1 MKKNFLSVFAAVFVV
16 VLLSALG
23 YGQNNRSTTSVKD
36 LYVISAKAGGV
47 SLVEGKVNVLQ
58 KSNRSGLLLKGDSLE
73 VGETVM
79 TGADGRAEILLNP
92 GSYVRLAENSSFAFA
107 NNSLEDLQLK
117 LNHGSAMLE
126 VIADNELMVMV
137 KAPKADFNIVKSGV
151 YRVDVANDGTAK
163 IEVWKGQAEIGSSQ
177 TVKVKSGRVA
187 VVKGNQVAVE
197 KFDRDEK
204 DALETWSKSRAK
216 ELAKLNSSLQRR
228 DIRNT
233 LINSFN
239 NRGWSMYDSFGLW
252 VYNPTL
258 GFYSFLPF
266 GYGWSSPYGYG
277 YGRDIW
283 YYRLPYVVYNQPP
296 PTRIGTLG
304 RANSSGRGGRGQDS
318 SGSSPER
325 QVIPPFQRI
334 QRGMGRGEPMTP
346 DTAPAPVMMPQP
358 PRAMPMPSIISPST
372 GVRREE
378 KDN

>member
-1 MKKNFLSVFAAVFVV
+1 MKKNVLNIFAAVFVV

-23 YGQNNRSTTSVKD
+23 YGQANRSATSVKD

-47 SLVEGKVNVLQ
+47 SLVEGKVTVAQ
-58 KSNRSGLLLKGDSLE
+58 RSNRNGLLLKGDNLE
-73 VGETVM
+73 VGETIT

-107 NNSLEDLQLK
+107 NTSLEDLQLK
-117 LNHGSAMLE
+117 LNRGSAMFE
-126 VIADNELMVMV
+126 VIADNEFRITV
-137 KAPKADFNIVKSGV
+137 KSPKSDFYIVKSGV
-151 YRVDVANDGTAK
+151 YRVDIANDGTGK
-163 IEVWKGQAEIGSSQ
+163 IEVWKGQAEIGNSQ
-177 TVKVKSGRVA
+177 TIKVKGGRAATVL
-187 VVKGNQVAVE
+187 GNQVAVD

-228 DIRNT
+228 DLRNT

-239 NRGWSMYDSFGLW
+239 SRTWSMYDSFGVW
-252 VYNPTL
+252 VYNPFL

-283 YYRLPYVVYNQPP
+283 YYRLPNVVYNQPP
-296 PTRIGTLG
+296 PTRSGTLG
-304 RANSSGRGGRGQDS
+304 RVNSNGRGGE
-318 SGSSPER
+318 SGNTVSNPDR

-334 QRGMGRGEPMTP
+334 QRGMGRGEMVNS
-346 DTAPAPVMMPQP
+346 DAVSAPIMIPQP
-358 PRAMPMPSIISPST
+358 SRSMPMPSIISPSK
-372 GVRREE
+372 GVRKEE
-378 KDN
+378 